1 MKLLQDKINEIQK
14 KCYVIKL
21 ISPVGITLTFLTVFG
36 YLGCIVDG
44 GVVKL
49 LKIVTYFFI

>member
-14 KCYVIKL
+14 RYYVIKL
-21 ISPVGITLTFLTVFG
+21 ISTVGITLTFLTVFG

-49 LKIVTYFFI
+49 LKIVT